1 MTALPCGCCEP
12 SAPLTPID
20 ETNRAGLSAI
30 AYRVGTY
37 ASFRESMLE
46 QISRAPALAELR
58 SRRDDDYSITVI
70 DLWAAV
76 ADVLSFYQERY
87 ANEAFLRTAD
97 QRESI
102 GRLARLIDYSL
113 RPGVAA
119 LAWLAFTV
127 EDGKTLH
134 VPKRLRVQ
142 SVPGQDELPQTFE
155 TLEEIQADA
164 RLNRVRLM
172 PAPYGVNPL
181 AKGTTETLIAPG
193 EGGLAAARGLQPN
206 DRVVV
211 YSTGSS
217 GYVELLTLGEVRVE
231 EDRVAVVWRTPVRY
245 TWPVGSPAAE
255 VARILRPFGHGAPET
270 TMVAKTANVPGGIA
284 WTLEKTDF
292 ALPATL
298 SLPLDSTV
306 EGITA
311 GTRLVVD
318 DAAGGTTLTT
328 VTTVGTMPRT
338 LAGLTDSVTVLG
350 VSPSIPAATDR
361 RNVTIYELVGA
372 DLPFWGYAFPERIAG
387 GAVFVPGRL
396 DTGGDVE
403 IGRSIAR
410 FEYQPGARLGV
421 EDVSP
426 GRTLLL
432 GDAATDPVVASVES
446 VSVVGPTVSFA
457 ATAGDPTSV
466 KEIGLDEDSA
476 TPRAGLLS
484 QHLPFS
490 FTLSSATPRL
500 RVRIGDLGPRTISLT
515 GPVTSLVDAATAL
528 QAGLAA
534 AGAEPELAGAQA
546 YWVADRLLVFPG
558 GKGGEL
564 EFLPAEAD
572 GTTVRELGLDRDQVL
587 PAGGLVSAPLTMPL
601 TFTDATPEAAVTV
614 GPVGPRTIKLTGAS
628 ALKSLAAAV
637 QAAIVAADPSPGFVG
652 ALVLAVGNRLLVL
665 PGPVGSEIAAFIRLE
680 LAADEPFDLDAATAY
695 LLGNVAAA
703 SHGETVRAEVLGD
716 GDASTRFQRFPLKK
730 KPLTYVPSA
739 KAGGTES
746 SLEVLVGG
754 IRWDEVP
761 GLYGRGSTAQEYA
774 VRTQD
779 DGTTVLQFGDG
790 QTGAP
795 VPTGRGNVAAT
806 YRVGAGV
813 AGRVRAS
820 TLTTALD
827 RPPGL
832 KDVANPLAARGGAD
846 PETIDY
852 ARENAP
858 TTVRTFGRAVSLLD
872 FADLARASGEV
883 AKAQAIWI
891 WDGLDR
897 AVHLTVAG
905 QRGGLFAEEDLRR
918 LAAALARA
926 RDPNYRLGLANFV
939 PLPVMLRGT
948 VDVDARH
955 VRTDVLAAVRAA
967 VLAALDF
974 DTVSLGTPL
983 HLSDLY
989 RVIHDVPGVLAADI
1003 DELQPKRKTDRDR
1016 PNADRLEDGSPAP
1029 LQTHVR
1035 VFPAR
1040 PDPDH
1045 AGAVLP
1051 AELAA
1056 IEDPARDVVLAGRG
1070 GLGS

>member
-1 MTALPCGCCEP
+1 
-12 SAPLTPID
+12 
-20 ETNRAGLSAI
+20 
-30 AYRVGTY
+30 V
-37 ASFRESMLE
+37 
-46 QISRAPALAELR
+46 
-58 SRRDDDYSITVI
+58 
-70 DLWAAV
+70 
-76 ADVLSFYQERY
+76 
-87 ANEAFLRTAD
+87 
-97 QRESI
+97 
-102 GRLARLIDYSL
+102 
-113 RPGVAA
+113 
-119 LAWLAFTV
+119 
-127 EDGKTLH
+127 
-134 VPKRLRVQ
+134 
-142 SVPGQDELPQTFE
+142 
-155 TLEEIQADA
+155 
-164 RLNRVRLM
+164 
-172 PAPYGVNPL
+172 
-181 AKGTTETLIAPG
+181 
-193 EGGLAAARGLQPN
+193 
-206 DRVVV
+206 
-211 YSTGSS
+211 
-217 GYVELLTLGEVRVE
+217 
-231 EDRVAVVWRTPVRY
+231 
-245 TWPVGSPAAE
+245 
-255 VARILRPFGHGAPET
+255 
-270 TMVAKTANVPGGIA
+270 
-284 WTLEKTDF
+284 
-292 ALPATL
+292 
-298 SLPLDSTV
+298 
-306 EGITA
+306 
-311 GTRLVVD
+311 
-318 DAAGGTTLTT
+318 
-328 VTTVGTMPRT
+328 
-338 LAGLTDSVTVLG
+338 
-350 VSPSIPAATDR
+350 
-361 RNVTIYELVGA
+361 
-372 DLPFWGYAFPERIAG
+372 
-387 GAVFVPGRL
+387 
-396 DTGGDVE
+396 
-403 IGRSIAR
+403 
-410 FEYQPGARLGV
+410 
-421 EDVSP
+421 
-426 GRTLLL
+426 
-432 GDAATDPVVASVES
+432 ATDP
-446 VSVVGPTVSFA
+446 
-457 ATAGDPTSV
+457 
-466 KEIGLDEDSA
+466 
-476 TPRAGLLS
+476 
-484 QHLPFS
+484 
-490 FTLSSATPRL
+490 
-500 RVRIGDLGPRTISLT
+500 
-515 GPVTSLVDAATAL
+515 
-528 QAGLAA
+528 
-534 AGAEPELAGAQA
+534 
-546 YWVADRLLVFPG
+546 
-558 GKGGEL
+558 
-564 EFLPAEAD
+564 
-572 GTTVRELGLDRDQVL
+572 
-587 PAGGLVSAPLTMPL
+587 
-601 TFTDATPEAAVTV
+601 
-614 GPVGPRTIKLTGAS
+614 
-628 ALKSLAAAV
+628 
-637 QAAIVAADPSPGFVG
+637 SPDFVG

-761 GLYGRGSTAQEYA
+761 GLYGRGSTAQVYA

-939 PLPVMLRGT
+939 PLPVVLRGT

-955 VRTDVLAAVRAA
+955 ARTDVLAAVRAA